1 MEQRQNGILL
11 SCKEKWFMKIAGEWM
26 DLGNTILSG
35 QTKTACSLS
44 YADAGLIHM
53 DECVNVGK
61 T

>member
-1 MEQRQNGILL
+1 
-11 SCKEKWFMKIAGEWM
+11 MKIAGEWM